1 MAAPVRNLYINSANV
16 FEYQCFFSDEDI
28 AALPAIDAAD
38 KYITTAAVNFNL
50 YGDEERTIPIIANLA
65 LPFVTGTDGL
75 YRATESVNNLILDKT
90 FYYWVLTVT
99 FGGEVK
105 ESSGKVKAKPDTGKD
120 EI

>member
-1 MAAPVRNLYINSANV
+1 MAAPVRNLFINSANV

-28 AALPAIDAAD
+28 AALPAIDVSD
-38 KYITTAAVNFNL
+38 KYIETASVVLNL
-50 YGDEERTIPIIANLA
+50 YSDAEKTTKVIDSLAMPFIA
-65 LPFVTGTDGL
+65 GTDGL
-75 YRATESVNNLILDKT
+75 YRAIDSVNAAILDKT

-99 FGGEVK
+99 FAGEVK